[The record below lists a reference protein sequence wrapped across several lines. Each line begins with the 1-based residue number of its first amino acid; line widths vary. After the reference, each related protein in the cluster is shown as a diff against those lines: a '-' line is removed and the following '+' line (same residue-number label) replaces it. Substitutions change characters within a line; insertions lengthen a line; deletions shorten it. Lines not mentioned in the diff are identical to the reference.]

1 MSTPTYPT
9 WKASFVSH
17 QVSCQFEAKMSRDS
31 CCAGN
36 TPLMYCAM
44 KGNDTGLKKLIR
56 SFKRFEFD
64 VNHVN
69 EDGCTALILAA
80 KEGCVWALISIQTKC
95 TIMQVFK
102 GCDVYDVAGTL
113 LALRSSQKLPK
124 RVLTSATLTQTRT
137 PRSGRANLVV
147 KLRKLCHFLVA
158 RMFTGSSSRADVTV
172 VR

>member
-1 MSTPTYPT
+1 MATFVISQLTSHHLLPSFPVARIETQPNLLCNSVIKSPFQEESTRDRAVLLLLSKGADVNACDDTGRTALSYACELRCNDVIDILLKNNVDPNIPDVKGKFCVTP
-9 WKASFVSH
+9 SILSVRS
-17 QVSCQFEAKMSRDS
+17 KMSRDS

-80 KEGCVWALISIQTKC
+80 KEGCV
-95 TIMQVFK
+95 
-102 GCDVYDVAGTL
+102 
-113 LALRSSQKLPK
+113 
-124 RVLTSATLTQTRT
+124 
-137 PRSGRANLVV
+137 
-147 KLRKLCHFLVA
+147 
-158 RMFTGSSSRADVTV
+158 
-172 VR
+172 